1 MDNLYNDMITIEKHK
16 QIQKLLKDNN
26 VEDMQE
32 VQAELLAIYADTDVD
47 SIMSYPL
54 TKYHKLLESFYN
66 DYFTDFSKAE
76 PAIKDKY
83 TAGDMVLVPMLDFT
97 QITVAQMMDF
107 SVLSTDPVENIEK
120 LLAVFLIPKGKK
132 YNDGY
137 DLLEVQKAI
146 LGMSFNELSPLLAF
160 FLRWFQGCRNHI
172 QISCLEEVRKQTK
185 KIKKIQKLEKRIQK
199 RKRKIKNP
207 SNPN

>member
-1 MDNLYNDMITIEKHK
+1 MITIEKHK
-16 QIQKLLKDNN
+16 QIQRLLTDGNT
-26 VEDMQE
+26 EDMQA

-47 SIMSYPL
+47 TIMSYPL
-54 TKYHKLLESFYN
+54 TKYHKLLEKFYA

-120 LLAVFLIPKGKK
+120 LLAIFLIPKGKK

-137 DLLEVQKAI
+137 DLMEVQKAI
-146 LGMSFNELSPLLAF
+146 LKMSFNELSPLLAF
-160 FLRWFQGCRNHI
+160 FLRWFQGCRQAI

-185 KIKKIQKLEKRIQK
+185 KIQKLEKRIQRK
-199 RKRKIKNP
+199 RKRKASP

>member
-1 MDNLYNDMITIEKHK
+1 MITIEKHK

-26 VEDMQE
+26 VEDMQA
-32 VQAELLAIYADTDVD
+32 VQAEWLAIYADTDLD
-47 SIMSYPL
+47 TIMNYPL
-54 TKYHKLLESFYN
+54 TKYHKLVERFYN
-66 DYFTDFSKAE
+66 DYFTDFSHAE

-83 TAGDMVLVPMLDFT
+83 TAGDMVLIPMLDFT

-107 SVLSTDPVENIEK
+107 SVLSTDPIENIEK
-120 LLAVFLIPKGKK
+120 LLAIFLIPKGKK

-146 LGMSFNELSPLLAF
+146 LKMDFNEVSPLLAF
-160 FLRWFQGCRNHI
+160 FLRWFTGCRNHI
-172 QISCLEEVRKQTK
+172 QISCLEEVKKQT
-185 KIKKIQKLEKRIQK
+185 KKIQKLEKRIQK
-199 RKRKIKNP
+199 RKKKIKNP

>member
-1 MDNLYNDMITIEKHK
+1 MITIEKHK
-16 QIQKLLKDNN
+16 QIQRLLTDGNTEVKM
-26 VEDMQE
+26 EDMQA
-32 VQAELLAIYADTDVD
+32 VQAELLAIYADTDPDV
-47 SIMSYPL
+47 IMSYPL
-54 TKYHKLLESFYN
+54 TKYHKLLEKFYA

-107 SVLSTDPVENIEK
+107 SVLSVDPVENIEK
-120 LLAVFLIPKGKK
+120 LLAIFLLPKGKK

-137 DLLEVQKAI
+137 DLMEVQKAI
-146 LGMSFNELSPLLAF
+146 LKMSFNELSPLLAF
-160 FLRWFQGCRNHI
+160 FLKWFQGCRNHI

-185 KIKKIQKLEKRIQK
+185 LIQKIQKKQRKQKK
-199 RKRKIKNP
+199 RKVSP

>member
-1 MDNLYNDMITIEKHK
+1 MITIEKHK
-16 QIQKLLKDNN
+16 QIQRLLTDGM
-26 VEDMQE
+26 EDMQA
-32 VQAELLAIYADTDVD
+32 VQAELLAIYADTDTD
-47 SIMSYPL
+47 TIMSYPL
-54 TKYHKLLESFYN
+54 TKYHKLLEKFYN

-107 SVLSTDPVENIEK
+107 SVLSTDPIENIEK
-120 LLAVFLIPKGKK
+120 LLAIFLLPKGKK

-137 DLLEVQKAI
+137 DLMEVQKAI
-146 LGMSFNELSPLLAF
+146 LKMSFNELSPLLAF
-160 FLRWFQGCRNHI
+160 FLKWFQGCRNHI

-185 KIKKIQKLEKRIQK
+185 LIQKIQKKKMKQI
-199 RKRKIKNP
+199 RKRKVSP

>member
-1 MDNLYNDMITIEKHK
+1 MITIEKHK
-16 QIQKLLKDNN
+16 QIQRLLKENN

-32 VQAELLAIYADTDVD
+32 IQAELLAIYADTDID
-47 SIMSYPL
+47 TIMSYPL
-54 TKYHKLLESFYN
+54 TKYHKLVERFYA

-107 SVLSTDPVENIEK
+107 SVLSTDPIENIEK
-120 LLAVFLIPKGKK
+120 LLAIFLIPKGKK

-137 DLLEVQKAI
+137 DLMEVQKAI
-146 LGMSFNELSPLLAF
+146 LKMDFNELSPLLAF
-160 FLRWFQGCRNHI
+160 FLRWFNGCRNHI

-185 KIKKIQKLEKRIQK
+185 RIKKMEKRIQ
-199 RKRKIKNP
+199 RKRKLKRSP

>member
-1 MDNLYNDMITIEKHK
+1 MITIEKHK
-16 QIQKLLKDNN
+16 QIQRLLTDGNTEVKM
-26 VEDMQE
+26 EDMQA

-47 SIMSYPL
+47 TIMSYPL
-54 TKYHKLLESFYN
+54 TKYHKLLEKFYA

-120 LLAVFLIPKGKK
+120 LLAIFLIPKGKK

-146 LGMSFNELSPLLAF
+146 LKMSFNELSPLLAF
-160 FLRWFQGCRNHI
+160 FLKWFQGCRNHI

-185 KIKKIQKLEKRIQK
+185 LIQKIQKKQRKQK
-199 RKRKIKNP
+199 RRKASP

>member
-1 MDNLYNDMITIEKHK
+1 MITIEKHK
-16 QIQKLLKDNN
+16 QIQRLLTDGM
-26 VEDMQE
+26 EDMQA
-32 VQAELLAIYADTDVD
+32 VQAELLAIYADTDTD
-47 SIMSYPL
+47 TIMSYPL
-54 TKYHKLLESFYN
+54 TKYHKLLEKFYN

-107 SVLSTDPVENIEK
+107 SVLSVDPIENIEK
-120 LLAVFLIPKGKK
+120 LLAIFLLPKGKK

-137 DLLEVQKAI
+137 DLMEVQKAI
-146 LGMSFNELSPLLAF
+146 LKMSFNELSPLLAF
-160 FLRWFQGCRNHI
+160 FLKWFQGCRNHI

-185 KIKKIQKLEKRIQK
+185 LIQKIQKKKMKQI
-199 RKRKIKNP
+199 RKRKASP

>member
-1 MDNLYNDMITIEKHK
+1 MITIEKHK

-26 VEDMQE
+26 VEDMQA
-32 VQAELLAIYADTDVD
+32 VQAELLAIYADTDADV
-47 SIMSYPL
+47 IMSYPL
-54 TKYHKLLESFYN
+54 TKYHKLVEKFYN
-66 DYFTDFSKAE
+66 DYFTDFSHAE

-107 SVLSTDPVENIEK
+107 SVLSVDPIENIEK
-120 LLAVFLIPKGKK
+120 LLAIFLIPKGKK

-146 LGMSFNELSPLLAF
+146 LKMDFNEVSPLLAF

-185 KIKKIQKLEKRIQK
+185 KIMKLEKRIQRKQK
-199 RKRKIKNP
+199 RKMKRSP

>member
-1 MDNLYNDMITIEKHK
+1 MITIEKHK

-26 VEDMQE
+26 VEDMQA
-32 VQAELLAIYADTDVD
+32 VQAELLAIYADTDLDTV
-47 SIMSYPL
+47 MNYPL
-54 TKYHKLLESFYN
+54 TKYHKLVEKFYN
-66 DYFTDFSKAE
+66 DYFTDFSHAE

-83 TAGDMVLVPMLDFT
+83 TAGDMVLIPMLDFT

-107 SVLSTDPVENIEK
+107 SVLSVDPIENIEK
-120 LLAVFLIPKGKK
+120 LLAIFLIPKGKK

-146 LGMSFNELSPLLAF
+146 LKMDFNEVSPLLAF
-160 FLRWFQGCRNHI
+160 FLKWFQGCRQAI

-185 KIKKIQKLEKRIQK
+185 KIQKLEKRIQK
-199 RKRKIKNP
+199 RKKKMRKASP

>member
-1 MDNLYNDMITIEKHK
+1 MITIEKHK
-16 QIQKLLKDNN
+16 QIQRLLTDGM
-26 VEDMQE
+26 EDMQA
-32 VQAELLAIYADTDVD
+32 VQAELLAIYADTDTD
-47 SIMSYPL
+47 TIMSYPL
-54 TKYHKLLESFYN
+54 TKYHKLLEKFYN

-107 SVLSTDPVENIEK
+107 SVLSTDPIENIEK
-120 LLAVFLIPKGKK
+120 LLAIFLLPKGKK

-146 LGMSFNELSPLLAF
+146 LKMSFNELSPLLAF
-160 FLRWFQGCRNHI
+160 FLKWFQGCRNHI

-185 KIKKIQKLEKRIQK
+185 LIQKIQKKKMKQI
-199 RKRKIKNP
+199 RKRKVSP

>member
-1 MDNLYNDMITIEKHK
+1 MLTIEKHK
-16 QIQKLLKDNN
+16 QIQKLLKYNN
-26 VEDMQE
+26 IDDMQA
-32 VQAELLAIYADTDVD
+32 VHAELLAIYADTDVD
-47 SIMSYPL
+47 TIMSYPL
-54 TKYHKLLESFYN
+54 TKYHKLLEKFYA

-146 LGMSFNELSPLLAF
+146 LKMSFNELSPLLAF
-160 FLRWFQGCRNHI
+160 FLKWFQGCRNHI

-185 KIKKIQKLEKRIQK
+185 LIQKLEKRIQRKQK
-199 RKRKIKNP
+199 RKA

>member
-1 MDNLYNDMITIEKHK
+1 MITIEKHK
-16 QIQKLLKDNN
+16 QIQRLLKENN

-32 VQAELLAIYADTDVD
+32 IQAELLAIYADTDID
-47 SIMSYPL
+47 TIMSYPL
-54 TKYHKLLESFYN
+54 TKYHKLVERFYN
-66 DYFTDFSKAE
+66 DYFTDFSHAE
-76 PAIKDKY
+76 PKIKDKY

-107 SVLSTDPVENIEK
+107 SVLSTDPIENIEK
-120 LLAVFLIPKGKK
+120 LLAIFLIPKGKK

-137 DLLEVQKAI
+137 DLMEVQKAI
-146 LGMSFNELSPLLAF
+146 LKMDFNEVSPLLAF
-160 FLRWFQGCRNHI
+160 FLRWFNGCRNHI

-185 KIKKIQKLEKRIQK
+185 RIKKLEKRIQRKQKQK
-199 RKRKIKNP
+199 RNP

>member
-1 MDNLYNDMITIEKHK
+1 MITIEKHK
-16 QIQKLLKDNN
+16 QIQRLLTDGM
-26 VEDMQE
+26 EDMQA
-32 VQAELLAIYADTDVD
+32 VQAELLAIYADTDTD
-47 SIMSYPL
+47 TIMSYPL
-54 TKYHKLLESFYN
+54 TKYHKLLEKFYN

-107 SVLSTDPVENIEK
+107 SVLSTDPIENIEK
-120 LLAVFLIPKGKK
+120 LLAIFLLPKGKT

-137 DLLEVQKAI
+137 DLMEVQKAI
-146 LGMSFNELSPLLAF
+146 LKMSFNELSPLLAF
-160 FLRWFQGCRNHI
+160 FLKWFQGCRNHI

-185 KIKKIQKLEKRIQK
+185 LIQKIQKRQIRKQRKQK
-199 RKRKIKNP
+199 RKASP

>member
-1 MDNLYNDMITIEKHK
+1 MITIEKHK

-26 VEDMQE
+26 VEDMQA

-47 SIMSYPL
+47 SVMSYPL
-54 TKYHKLLESFYN
+54 TKYHKLVEKFYN
-66 DYFTDFSKAE
+66 DYFTDFSHAE

-83 TAGDMVLVPMLDFT
+83 TAGDMVLIPMLDFT

-107 SVLSTDPVENIEK
+107 SVLSTDPIENIEK
-120 LLAVFLIPKGKK
+120 LLAIFLIPKGKK

-146 LGMSFNELSPLLAF
+146 LKMDFNEVSPLLAF
-160 FLRWFQGCRNHI
+160 FLKWFQGCRQAI

-185 KIKKIQKLEKRIQK
+185 KIQKLEKRIQK
-199 RKRKIKNP
+199 KKRKMRKASP

>member
-1 MDNLYNDMITIEKHK
+1 MITIEKHK
-16 QIQKLLKDNN
+16 QIQRLLKENN
-26 VEDMQE
+26 VEDMQA
-32 VQAELLAIYADTDVD
+32 VQAELLAIYADTDTDV
-47 SIMSYPL
+47 IMSYPL
-54 TKYHKLLESFYN
+54 TKYHKLLERFYN

-76 PAIKDKY
+76 PKIKDKY

-120 LLAVFLIPKGKK
+120 LLAIFLIPKGKK

-146 LGMSFNELSPLLAF
+146 LKMSFNELSPLLAF
-160 FLRWFQGCRNHI
+160 FLKWFQGCRNHI

-185 KIKKIQKLEKRIQK
+185 LIQKIQKTQRRKI
-199 RKRKIKNP
+199 KRKIRKASP

>member
-1 MDNLYNDMITIEKHK
+1 MITIEKHK

-26 VEDMQE
+26 VEDMQA
-32 VQAELLAIYADTDVD
+32 VQAELLAIYADTDADV
-47 SIMSYPL
+47 IMSYPL
-54 TKYHKLLESFYN
+54 TKYHKLVEKFYN
-66 DYFTDFSKAE
+66 DYFTDFSHAE

-107 SVLSTDPVENIEK
+107 SVLSTDPIENIEK
-120 LLAVFLIPKGKK
+120 LLAIFLIPKGKK

-146 LGMSFNELSPLLAF
+146 LKMDFNEVSPLLAF
-160 FLRWFQGCRNHI
+160 FLRWFTGCRQAI

-185 KIKKIQKLEKRIQK
+185 KIMRLQRKQKTKR
-199 RKRKIKNP
+199 RKA

>member
-1 MDNLYNDMITIEKHK
+1 MITIEKHK

-26 VEDMQE
+26 MEDMQA
-32 VQAELLAIYADTDVD
+32 VQAELLAIYADTDADV
-47 SIMSYPL
+47 IMNYPL
-54 TKYHKLLESFYN
+54 TKYHKLVEKFYN

-83 TAGDMVLVPMLDFT
+83 TAGDMVLIPMLDFT

-107 SVLSTDPVENIEK
+107 SVLSVDPIENIEK

-137 DLLEVQKAI
+137 DLMQVQKAI
-146 LGMSFNELSPLLAF
+146 LKMDFNEVSPLLAF
-160 FLRWFQGCRNHI
+160 FLKWFQGCRNHI

-185 KIKKIQKLEKRIQK
+185 KIQKLEKRIQK
-199 RKRKIKNP
+199 KGRKQKRKMKRSP

>member
-1 MDNLYNDMITIEKHK
+1 MITIEKHK
-16 QIQKLLKDNN
+16 QIQRLLTDGNIEVKM
-26 VEDMQE
+26 EDMQA
-32 VQAELLAIYADTDVD
+32 VQAELLAIYADTDTDV
-47 SIMSYPL
+47 IMSYPL
-54 TKYHKLLESFYN
+54 TKYHKLLEKFYA

-76 PAIKDKY
+76 PKIKDKY

-107 SVLSTDPVENIEK
+107 SVLSVDPVENIEK
-120 LLAVFLIPKGKK
+120 LLAIFLIPKGKK

-146 LGMSFNELSPLLAF
+146 LKMSFNELSPLLAF

-185 KIKKIQKLEKRIQK
+185 LIQKIQKKQRKQK
-199 RKRKIKNP
+199 RRKVSP

>member
-1 MDNLYNDMITIEKHK
+1 MITIEKHK
-16 QIQKLLKDNN
+16 QIQRLLKENN

-32 VQAELLAIYADTDVD
+32 IQAEWLAIYADTDLD
-47 SIMSYPL
+47 TIMNYPL
-54 TKYHKLLESFYN
+54 TKYHKLVEKFYN

-76 PAIKDKY
+76 PTIKDKY

-107 SVLSTDPVENIEK
+107 SVLSVDPIENIEK
-120 LLAVFLIPKGKK
+120 LLAIFLIPKGKK

-137 DLLEVQKAI
+137 DLMEVQKAI
-146 LGMSFNELSPLLAF
+146 LGMDFNELSPLLAF
-160 FLRWFQGCRNHI
+160 FLRWFNGCRNHI

-185 KIKKIQKLEKRIQK
+185 RIKKLEKRIQRKQK
-199 RKRKIKNP
+199 RKRKASP

>member
-1 MDNLYNDMITIEKHK
+1 MITIEKHK
-16 QIQKLLKDNN
+16 QIQRLLTDGNM
-26 VEDMQE
+26 EDMQA
-32 VQAELLAIYADTDVD
+32 VQAELLAIYADTDTDV
-47 SIMSYPL
+47 IMSYPL
-54 TKYHKLLESFYN
+54 TKYHKLVERFYN
-66 DYFTDFSKAE
+66 DYFTDFSHAE

-107 SVLSTDPVENIEK
+107 SVLSTHPVENIEK
-120 LLAVFLIPKGKK
+120 LLAIFLIPKGKK

-137 DLLEVQKAI
+137 DLMEVQKAI
-146 LGMSFNELSPLLAF
+146 LKMSFNELSPLLAF
-160 FLRWFQGCRNHI
+160 FLKWFQGCRNHI

-185 KIKKIQKLEKRIQK
+185 LIQKIQKKKMKQIRKQK
-199 RKRKIKNP
+199 RKASP

>member
-1 MDNLYNDMITIEKHK
+1 MITIEKHK

-32 VQAELLAIYADTDVD
+32 DMQAVQAELLAIYDNTDVD
-47 SIMSYPL
+47 TIMNYPL
-54 TKYHKLLESFYN
+54 TKYHKLVEKFYN
-66 DYFTDFSKAE
+66 DYFTDFSHAE

-107 SVLSTDPVENIEK
+107 SVLSVDPIENIEK
-120 LLAVFLIPKGKK
+120 LLAIFLIPKGKK

-137 DLLEVQKAI
+137 DLMQVQKAI
-146 LGMSFNELSPLLAF
+146 LKMDFNEVSPLLAF
-160 FLRWFQGCRNHI
+160 FLRWFTGCRNHI

-185 KIKKIQKLEKRIQK
+185 KIMRLQKKQK
-199 RKRKIKNP
+199 RKLKRKIRKA

>member
-1 MDNLYNDMITIEKHK
+1 MITIEKHK
-16 QIQKLLKDNN
+16 QIQRLLKENN
-26 VEDMQE
+26 VEDMQADMQT
-32 VQAELLAIYADTDVD
+32 VQAELLAIYADTDADV
-47 SIMSYPL
+47 IMSYPL
-54 TKYHKLLESFYN
+54 TKYHKLVEKFYN

-83 TAGDMVLVPMLDFT
+83 TAGDMVLIPMLDFT

-107 SVLSTDPVENIEK
+107 SVLSVDPIENIEK
-120 LLAVFLIPKGKK
+120 LLAIFLIPKGKK

-137 DLLEVQKAI
+137 DLMEVQKAI
-146 LGMSFNELSPLLAF
+146 LKMDFNEVSPLLAF
-160 FLRWFQGCRNHI
+160 FLRWFTGCRNHI

-185 KIKKIQKLEKRIQK
+185 KIMKLEKRIQK
-199 RKRKIKNP
+199 RKKKGRKLIKNP

>member
-1 MDNLYNDMITIEKHK
+1 MITIEKQK
-16 QIQKLLKDNN
+16 QIQKILKDNN
-26 VEDMQE
+26 VEDMQA
-32 VQAELLAIYADTDVD
+32 VQAELLAIYADTDADV
-47 SIMSYPL
+47 IMSYPL
-54 TKYHKLLESFYN
+54 TKYHKLVEKFYN
-66 DYFTDFSKAE
+66 DYFTDFSHAE

-107 SVLSTDPVENIEK
+107 SVLSVDPIENIEK
-120 LLAVFLIPKGKK
+120 LLAIFLIPKGKK

-146 LGMSFNELSPLLAF
+146 LKMDFNEVSPLLAF
-160 FLRWFQGCRNHI
+160 FLRWFTGCRQAI

-185 KIKKIQKLEKRIQK
+185 KIMRLQRKQKTKR
-199 RKRKIKNP
+199 RKA

>member
-1 MDNLYNDMITIEKHK
+1 MITIEKHK
-16 QIQKLLKDNN
+16 QVQKILKDNN
-26 VEDMQE
+26 VEDMQA

-47 SIMSYPL
+47 TIMSYPL
-54 TKYHKLLESFYN
+54 TKYHKLVEKFYA

-107 SVLSTDPVENIEK
+107 SVLSTDPIENIEK
-120 LLAVFLIPKGKK
+120 LLAIFLIPKGKK

-137 DLLEVQKAI
+137 DLMQVQKAI
-146 LGMSFNELSPLLAF
+146 LKMDFNEVSPLLAF
-160 FLRWFQGCRNHI
+160 FLKWFQGCRNHI

-185 KIKKIQKLEKRIQK
+185 KIQKLEKRIQK
-199 RKRKIKNP
+199 RKRRKRKIKNP

>member
-1 MDNLYNDMITIEKHK
+1 MLTIEKHK

-26 VEDMQE
+26 IEDMQA
-32 VQAELLAIYADTDVD
+32 VQAEWLAIYADTDVD
-47 SIMSYPL
+47 SIMNYPV
-54 TKYHKLLESFYN
+54 TKYHKLLERFYA
-66 DYFTDFSKAE
+66 DYFTDFSHAE

-107 SVLSTDPVENIEK
+107 SVLSVDPIENIEK
-120 LLAVFLIPKGKK
+120 LLAIFLIPKGKK

-146 LGMSFNELSPLLAF
+146 LKMSFNELSPLLAF
-160 FLRWFQGCRNHI
+160 FLKWFQGCRNHI

-185 KIKKIQKLEKRIQK
+185 LIQKIQKKQRKQK
-199 RKRKIKNP
+199 RRKIKMVSP

>member
-1 MDNLYNDMITIEKHK
+1 MITIEKHK

-26 VEDMQE
+26 VEDMQA

-47 SIMSYPL
+47 SVMSYPL
-54 TKYHKLLESFYN
+54 TKYHKLVEKFYN
-66 DYFTDFSKAE
+66 DYFTDFSHAE

-83 TAGDMVLVPMLDFT
+83 TAGDMVLIPMLDFT

-107 SVLSTDPVENIEK
+107 SVLSVDPIENIEK
-120 LLAVFLIPKGKK
+120 LLAIFLIPKGKK

-146 LGMSFNELSPLLAF
+146 LKMDFNEVSPLLAF
-160 FLRWFQGCRNHI
+160 FLKWFQGCRQAI

-185 KIKKIQKLEKRIQK
+185 KIQKLEKRIQK
-199 RKRKIKNP
+199 RKKKMRKASP

>member
-1 MDNLYNDMITIEKHK
+1 MITIEKHK
-16 QIQKLLKDNN
+16 QIQRLLKENN
-26 VEDMQE
+26 VEDMQA

-47 SIMSYPL
+47 TIMSYPL
-54 TKYHKLLESFYN
+54 TKYHKLLERFYN
-66 DYFTDFSKAE
+66 DYFTDFSHAE
-76 PAIKDKY
+76 PKIKDKY

-120 LLAVFLIPKGKK
+120 LLAIFLIPKGKK

-137 DLLEVQKAI
+137 DLMEVQKAI
-146 LGMSFNELSPLLAF
+146 LKMSFNELSPLLAF
-160 FLRWFQGCRNHI
+160 FLKWFQGCRNHI

-185 KIKKIQKLEKRIQK
+185 LIQKIQKKKMKQIRKQK
-199 RKRKIKNP
+199 RKRRKASP

>member
-1 MDNLYNDMITIEKHK
+1 MITIEKHK
-16 QIQKLLKDNN
+16 QIQRLLTDGNTEVKM
-26 VEDMQE
+26 EDMQA
-32 VQAELLAIYADTDVD
+32 VQAELLAIYADTDTD
-47 SIMSYPL
+47 TIMSYPL
-54 TKYHKLLESFYN
+54 TKYHKLLEKFYA

-120 LLAVFLIPKGKK
+120 LLAIFLLPKGKK

-146 LGMSFNELSPLLAF
+146 LKMSFNELSPLLAF
-160 FLRWFQGCRNHI
+160 FLKWFQGCRNHI

-185 KIKKIQKLEKRIQK
+185 KIKKLEKRIQRKQK
-199 RKRKIKNP
+199 RKASP

>member
-1 MDNLYNDMITIEKHK
+1 MITIEKHK
-16 QIQKLLKDNN
+16 QIQRLLTDGNT
-26 VEDMQE
+26 EDMQA
-32 VQAELLAIYADTDVD
+32 VQAELLAIYADTDAD
-47 SIMSYPL
+47 EIMSYPL
-54 TKYHKLLESFYN
+54 TKYHKLLERFYN
-66 DYFTDFSKAE
+66 DYFTDFSHAE
-76 PAIKDKY
+76 PKIKDKY

-120 LLAVFLIPKGKK
+120 LLAIFLIPKGKK

-137 DLLEVQKAI
+137 DLMEVQKAI
-146 LGMSFNELSPLLAF
+146 LKMDFNEISPLLAF
-160 FLRWFQGCRNHI
+160 FLRWFTGCRNHI

-185 KIKKIQKLEKRIQK
+185 KIMKLRKKQI
-199 RKRKIKNP
+199 RKMKTSP

>member
-1 MDNLYNDMITIEKHK
+1 MITIEKHK
-16 QIQKLLKDNN
+16 QIQRLLTDGM
-26 VEDMQE
+26 EDMQA
-32 VQAELLAIYADTDVD
+32 VQAELLAIYADTDTD
-47 SIMSYPL
+47 TIMSYPL
-54 TKYHKLLESFYN
+54 TKYHKLLEKFYN

-107 SVLSTDPVENIEK
+107 SVLSVDPIENIEK
-120 LLAVFLIPKGKK
+120 LLAIFLLPKGKK

-137 DLLEVQKAI
+137 DLMEVQKAI
-146 LGMSFNELSPLLAF
+146 LKMSFNELSPLLAF
-160 FLRWFQGCRNHI
+160 FLKWFQGCRNHI

-185 KIKKIQKLEKRIQK
+185 LIQKIQKKKMKQI
-199 RKRKIKNP
+199 RKRKVSP

>member
-1 MDNLYNDMITIEKHK
+1 MITIEKHK
-16 QIQKLLKDNN
+16 QIQRLLKENN
-26 VEDMQE
+26 VEDMQA
-32 VQAELLAIYADTDVD
+32 VQAELLAIYADTDIDTV
-47 SIMSYPL
+47 MNYPL
-54 TKYHKLLESFYN
+54 TKYHKLVESFYN

-83 TAGDMVLVPMLDFT
+83 TAGDMVLIPMLDFT

-120 LLAVFLIPKGKK
+120 LLAIFLIPKGKK

-137 DLLEVQKAI
+137 DLMQVQKAI
-146 LGMSFNELSPLLAF
+146 LKMDFNELSPLLAF
-160 FLRWFQGCRNHI
+160 FLRWFNGCRNHI

-185 KIKKIQKLEKRIQK
+185 RILKIMRLQKKQRRKQK
-199 RKRKIKNP
+199 RKA

>member
-1 MDNLYNDMITIEKHK
+1 MITIEKHK
-16 QIQKLLKDNN
+16 QIQRLLKENN

-32 VQAELLAIYADTDVD
+32 IQAEWLAIYADTDVD
-47 SIMSYPL
+47 SIMNYPV
-54 TKYHKLLESFYN
+54 TKYHKLLERFYA

-107 SVLSTDPVENIEK
+107 SVLSTDPIENIEK
-120 LLAVFLIPKGKK
+120 LLAIFLIPKGKK

-137 DLLEVQKAI
+137 DLMEVQKAI
-146 LGMSFNELSPLLAF
+146 LKMDFNELSPLLAF
-160 FLRWFQGCRNHI
+160 FLRWFTGCRNHI

-185 KIKKIQKLEKRIQK
+185 KIMKLEKRIQRKQK
-199 RKRKIKNP
+199 RKASP

>member
-1 MDNLYNDMITIEKHK
+1 MITIEKHK
-16 QIQKLLKDNN
+16 QIQRLLKENN
-26 VEDMQE
+26 VEDMQA
-32 VQAELLAIYADTDVD
+32 VQAELLAIYADTDTD
-47 SIMSYPL
+47 TIMSYPL
-54 TKYHKLLESFYN
+54 TKYHKLLEKFYA

-107 SVLSTDPVENIEK
+107 SVLSADPVENIEK
-120 LLAVFLIPKGKK
+120 LLAIFLIPKGKK

-137 DLLEVQKAI
+137 DLLQVQKAI
-146 LGMSFNELSPLLAF
+146 LKMSFNELSPLLAF
-160 FLRWFQGCRNHI
+160 FLKWFQGCRNHI

-185 KIKKIQKLEKRIQK
+185 KIQKIQKKQK
-199 RKRKIKNP
+199 RKRRKASP

>member
-1 MDNLYNDMITIEKHK
+1 MITIEKHK
-16 QIQKLLKDNN
+16 QIQRLLKENN
-26 VEDMQE
+26 VEDMQA

-47 SIMSYPL
+47 TIMSYPL
-54 TKYHKLLESFYN
+54 TKYHKLVEKFYA

-120 LLAVFLIPKGKK
+120 LLAIFLIPKGKK

-137 DLLEVQKAI
+137 DLMEVQKAI
-146 LGMSFNELSPLLAF
+146 LKMSFNELSPLLAF
-160 FLRWFQGCRNHI
+160 FLKWFQGCRNHI

-185 KIKKIQKLEKRIQK
+185 LIQKLEKRIQRKQK
-199 RKRKIKNP
+199 RKASP

>member
-1 MDNLYNDMITIEKHK
+1 MITIEKHK
-16 QIQKLLKDNN
+16 QIQRLLTDGNTEVKM
-26 VEDMQE
+26 EDMQA

-47 SIMSYPL
+47 TIMSYPL
-54 TKYHKLLESFYN
+54 TKYHKLVEKFYA
-66 DYFTDFSKAE
+66 DYFTDFSHAE
-76 PAIKDKY
+76 PKIKDKY

-137 DLLEVQKAI
+137 DLMEVQKAI
-146 LGMSFNELSPLLAF
+146 LKMSFNELSPLLAF
-160 FLRWFQGCRNHI
+160 FLKWFQGCRNHI

-185 KIKKIQKLEKRIQK
+185 LIQKLEKRIQ
-199 RKRKIKNP
+199 RKQRRKASP

>member
-1 MDNLYNDMITIEKHK
+1 MITIEKHK
-16 QIQKLLKDNN
+16 QIQRLLKENN
-26 VEDMQE
+26 VEDMQA

-47 SIMSYPL
+47 TIMSYPL
-54 TKYHKLLESFYN
+54 TKYHKLVEKFYA

-120 LLAVFLIPKGKK
+120 LLAIFLIPKGKK

-137 DLLEVQKAI
+137 DLMEVQKAI
-146 LGMSFNELSPLLAF
+146 LKMSFNELSPLLAF
-160 FLRWFQGCRNHI
+160 FLKWFQGCRNHI
-172 QISCLEEVRKQTK
+172 QTSCLEEVRKQTK
-185 KIKKIQKLEKRIQK
+185 LIQKMEKRIQRK
-199 RKRKIKNP
+199 KMKRKIRKASP

>member
-1 MDNLYNDMITIEKHK
+1 MITIEKHK

-26 VEDMQE
+26 VEDMQA
-32 VQAELLAIYADTDVD
+32 VQAELLAIYADTDADV
-47 SIMSYPL
+47 IMSYPL
-54 TKYHKLLESFYN
+54 TKYHKLVERFYN

-83 TAGDMVLVPMLDFT
+83 TAGDMVLIPMLDFT

-107 SVLSTDPVENIEK
+107 SVLSTDPIENIEK
-120 LLAVFLIPKGKK
+120 LLAIFLIPKGKK

-137 DLLEVQKAI
+137 DLMQVQKAI
-146 LGMSFNELSPLLAF
+146 LKMDFNEVSPLLAF
-160 FLRWFQGCRNHI
+160 FLRWFTGCRQAI

-185 KIKKIQKLEKRIQK
+185 KIQKLEKRIQK
-199 RKRKIKNP
+199 RKKKKRKIKNP